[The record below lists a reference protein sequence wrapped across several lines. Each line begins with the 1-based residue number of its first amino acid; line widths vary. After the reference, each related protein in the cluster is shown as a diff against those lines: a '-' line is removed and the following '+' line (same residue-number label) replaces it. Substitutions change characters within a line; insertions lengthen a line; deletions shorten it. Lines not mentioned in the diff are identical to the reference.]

1 MPPCHDFPLTLRRLY
16 CAGRA
21 ARAGPARP
29 VRQSEG
35 VLEADLNDPSLAVEG
50 KKPPFGKLSSHRGVS
65 SGRNFTNRLAFNYTA
80 LVRAV
85 CLVAVG
91 WPLFPASGALKNI
104 ARHCSALL
112 QMLDVRGGGT

>member
-1 MPPCHDFPLTLRRLY
+1 MGEGSGGRSERSEPRR
-16 CAGRA
+16 G
-21 ARAGPARP
+21 
-29 VRQSEG
+29 
-35 VLEADLNDPSLAVEG
+35 G
-50 KKPPFGKLSSHRGVS
+50 KKAAVPQLSSHRGVS

-104 ARHCSALL
+104 AGHCSALL